1 METDMKGI
9 FLKYIYIAFLFLSLI
24 FGSSLFNLNMI
35 YGQDTEFE
43 KWKKQQ
49 QKEFWEYQDQLD
61 KEFIDMLEKT
71 WEEVGI
77 NKGSD
82 FYRERKPED
91 IPEAPEKPVIREH
104 SNIDDTPIRER
115 INLDLNDLTEPEA
128 ISVPERQ
135 RAEMQQNL
143 YGDLPV
149 IEGSLNF
156 FSETIPFQYPA
167 RLREL
172 FKPGVFSSS
181 KIDNDKIADFW
192 DEVSRIDHTPIINYL
207 NGVRRDLALN
217 DWGFLLLIHD
227 FSETVYGRKNYKLVN
242 LYHWFL
248 LTRAGYK
255 VRVGY
260 DQHNVY
266 LLFAVRH
273 KVFNTQYYTLDGE
286 AFYLI
291 NLDNSQQ
298 NPSSIFTYSGNH
310 QGQNKRLDLSIDA
323 LPRFSQSMQTE
334 NKILEFEYQDSLYS
348 IPVSVDK
355 NLIDYFE
362 HYPVTELPLYF
373 NASLGT
379 ASKNNLY
386 KVLAPAIKEMNE
398 VEAVNFLLRFV
409 QKAFAYKTD
418 QLQFNREKYMLPEE
432 TLFYPYS
439 DCDDRAILF
448 ANLVRDLTGL
458 EVVGLRY
465 SRHLATGVAFKN
477 SVVQGDYHTRFD
489 TKYYVADP
497 TYVNA
502 PVGLTM
508 SRYQNETPEIISL
521 N

>member
-1 METDMKGI
+1 MTG
-9 FLKYIYIAFLFLSLI
+9 LFCKHYYFAILFSFVI
-24 FGSSLFNLNMI
+24 FGGLLINPNTA

-49 QKEFWEYQDQLD
+49 QQEFKEYQDQFD
-61 KEFIDMLEKT
+61 KEFIEMLEKT

-91 IPEAPEKPVIREH
+91 IPEAPEKPVVTEQ
-104 SNIDDTPIRER
+104 NTIDDTPIQER
-115 INLDLNDLTEPEA
+115 INFNLSNLPEPDPV
-128 ISVPERQ
+128 SERPRETQ
-135 RAEMQQNL
+135 KQNL
-143 YGDLPV
+143 YTDIPV
-149 IEGSLNF
+149 VDISLNF

-172 FKPGVFSSS
+172 YKPGAISSS
-181 KIDNDKIADFW
+181 KIDNDKIAEFW

-207 NGVRRDLALN
+207 SGIRRDLELN
-217 DWGFLLLIHD
+217 DWGFLLLIND
-227 FSETVYGRKNYKLVN
+227 FSEKVYSRHDKKLVN
-242 LYHWFL
+242 LYNWFL

-255 VRVGY
+255 VKVGY

-266 LLFAVRH
+266 LLFTVRH
-273 KVFNTQYYTLDGE
+273 KVFNTNYYTLDGE
-286 AFYLI
+286 AFYII
-291 NLDNSQQ
+291 NLNDSQQ

-310 QGQNKRLDLSIDA
+310 QGQNKRIDLSIDA
-323 LPRFSQSMQTE
+323 LPRFSKLAKTE
-334 NKILEFEYQDSLYS
+334 RKTLEFEYQDSLYS

-362 HYPVTELPLYF
+362 YYPVTELPLYF
-373 NASLGT
+373 NAAMG
-379 ASKNNLY
+379 ASSKKNLY
-386 KVLAPAIKEMNE
+386 AVLAPAIKNMNE
-398 VEAVNFLLRFV
+398 VEAVNFLLSFV

-432 TLFYPYS
+432 TLYYPYS

-448 ANLVRDLTGL
+448 ANLVEDLTGL

-465 SRHLATGVAFKN
+465 SQHLATGVAFKN
-477 SVVQGDYHTRFD
+477 SVVQGDFHSRFD
-489 TKYYVADP
+489 IKYFVADP